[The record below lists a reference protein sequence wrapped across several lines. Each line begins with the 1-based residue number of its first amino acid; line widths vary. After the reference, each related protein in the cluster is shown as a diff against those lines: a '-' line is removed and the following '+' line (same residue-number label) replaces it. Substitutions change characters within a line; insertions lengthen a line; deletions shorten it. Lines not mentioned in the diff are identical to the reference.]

1 MIKALASSPVWYLA
15 PALMSF
21 LSLKNH
27 LIDGS
32 NRTSPFSS
40 QSHFVKRVKEDTS
53 SFSSSSGADVD
64 SLVAR
69 TAHSRFISTQ
79 PGLPYQCGP

>member
-15 PALMSF
+15 SALMSSP
-21 LSLKNH
+21 SLKNH
-27 LIDGS
+27 LTDGS
-32 NRTSPFSS
+32 NRTSLFSS
-40 QSHFVKRVKEDTS
+40 QSHFVKRVKEGTT
-53 SFSSSSGADVD
+53 SFSSSSGTDVD

-69 TAHSRFISTQ
+69 TARSRFVSTQ